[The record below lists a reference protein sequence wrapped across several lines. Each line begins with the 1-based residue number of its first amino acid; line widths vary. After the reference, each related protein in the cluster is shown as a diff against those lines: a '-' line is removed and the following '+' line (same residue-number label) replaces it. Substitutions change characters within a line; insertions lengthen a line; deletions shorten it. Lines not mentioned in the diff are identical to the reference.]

1 MRAIHPEYQVGD
13 VAKELGKRW
22 EVVGDKSKFEKL
34 AAADRARYE
43 KVSRLFLLSLKQH
56 ILSQNENYTF
66 ITQISN
72 TILD

>member
-43 KVSRLFLLSLKQH
+43 KVSRVL
-56 ILSQNENYTF
+56 TF
-66 ITQISN
+66 TEPKWKLHFYN
-72 TILD
+72 TNI

>member
-43 KVSRLFLLSLKQH
+43 KVSRLFLLSL
-56 ILSQNENYTF
+56 SQNENYTF
-66 ITQISN
+66 ITQY
-72 TILD
+72 

>member
-43 KVSRLFLLSLKQH
+43 KVSRVL
-56 ILSQNENYTF
+56 TF
-66 ITQISN
+66 TEPK
-72 TILD
+72 